1 VISYLI
7 LLRFV
12 LYVPIT
18 IVGLVI
24 LVVRYGGW
32 ARLRSATRLQTSRA

>member
-1 VISYLI
+1 MISYLI

-32 ARLRSATRLQTSRA
+32 ARLRSAARLQTSRA